1 MKTKITR
8 MKNKQRLVLSLLQSS
23 VIRDL
28 TKLGRRR
35 QGERRKSNRCNE
47 QNNNSAHVSRF
58 FVHFF
63 AVPAQLRREMI
74 TF

>member
-28 TKLGRRR
+28 TKLRQRR
-35 QGERRKSNRCNE
+35 QGERRKSNRSNE
-47 QNNNSAHVSRF
+47 RNNNSAHVSSF

-63 AVPAQLRREMI
+63 AVPMHNYDVK
-74 TF
+74 